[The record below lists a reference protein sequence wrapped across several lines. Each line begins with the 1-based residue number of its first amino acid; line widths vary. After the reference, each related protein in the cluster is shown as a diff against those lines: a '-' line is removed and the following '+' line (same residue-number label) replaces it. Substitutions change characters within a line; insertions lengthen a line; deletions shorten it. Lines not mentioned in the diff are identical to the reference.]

1 MDEGFP
7 APRRYTVD
15 LDVAGEERIRFGDT
29 HPKLC
34 GWVLSWVTAHG
45 IAAALPMGIITCSD
59 RWYEQA
65 VLEFGDTTTAPS
77 FSQGGR
83 VYVPYPTVTLDLFD
97 AGGVGDVNINIIGRP
112 VMSGETVGAKT
123 TLVGYV
129 HTVANAGGTGVVA
142 IPNGAQRYWCVQAG
156 IPNAAAISSSL
167 TVQVQGGAAFG
178 SQWDIYTLDDN
189 PTANQVVTPAPWR
202 QLPPVD
208 FSSNGRVRIDNN
220 DAVVNTRV
228 ATYFEFDFSAGR

>member
-15 LDVAGEERIRFGDT
+15 LDVHGEERIRFGDT

-34 GWVLSWVTAHG
+34 GWVLSWVTAQG
-45 IAAALPMGIITCSD
+45 IAGALPMGIITCSD
-59 RWYEQA
+59 RWYQEA

-97 AGGVGDVNINIIGRP
+97 EAGIGDVNINIIGRP

-129 HTVANAGGTGVVA
+129 HTVANAAGTGVAA

-178 SQWDIYTLDDN
+178 NQWDIYTLDDASCAN
-189 PTANQVVTPAPWR
+189 PLVNPAPWR

-208 FSSNGRVRIDNN
+208 FSSNGRIRIDNN
-220 DAVVNTRV
+220 DALVNTRV

>member
-1 MDEGFP
+1 M
-7 APRRYTVD
+7 
-15 LDVAGEERIRFGDT
+15 
-29 HPKLC
+29 
-34 GWVLSWVTAHG
+34 
-45 IAAALPMGIITCSD
+45 
-59 RWYEQA
+59 
-65 VLEFGDTTTAPS
+65 
-77 FSQGGR
+77 
-83 VYVPYPTVTLDLFD
+83 
-97 AGGVGDVNINIIGRP
+97 NINIIGRP